1 MQLRRERQKFE
12 RLEFLRLVDD
22 NFRRMAALEPE
33 RFVQIDAEK
42 DKDDVADDAMD
53 AILKLMGK

>member
-1 MQLRRERQKFE
+1 MQSRRGRQKFE

-33 RFVQIDAEK
+33 RFVLIDAEK
-42 DKDDVADDAMD
+42 DEKNVADDAMD
-53 AILKLMGK
+53 AILKLMSK